1 FQVVDT
7 QGDMYALKTYCWDKA
22 TEDDIDNEINMFENP
37 DRHDN
42 QVRYFGVVNNPVKRC
57 FRLEFC
63 LDRNLNYLLKRR
75 GKLAEEEV
83 WYIGTGIEAGLAHLH
98 KKALIHCDSKHKNPW
113 TGPVD
118 AKGFAAP
125 EVLNGETHTFTM
137 DAFSF
142 GVVMFMMLEGY
153 NPELIDREKKVYTKG
168 LDGKMNKNG
177 MPVTANALMHRP
189 LDFKP
194 SVRPQLRRMHREK
207 SFTTGCCPSELHQS
221 IFDEKPDFKTI
232 KRKFRTSHARRPQG
246 QSQTRHHLSLK
257 NKYWGK
263 DRHPVHIMTSDGYS

>member
-1 FQVVDT
+1 
-7 QGDMYALKTYCWDKA
+7 MYALKTYWWDKV
-22 TEDDIDNEINMFENP
+22 TEDDVDNEINIFENP

-98 KKALIHCDSKHKNPW
+98 KKALIHCDVKPENIFFSPTMDGQNRGPW
-113 TGPVD
+113 TRG
-118 AKGFAAP
+118 KGLVQAQEP
-125 EVLNGETHTFTM
+125 M
-137 DAFSF
+137 DRT
-142 GVVMFMMLEGY
+142 GR
-153 NPELIDREKKVYTKG
+153 REKKVYTKG

-177 MPVTANALMHRP
+177 MSVTANALMHRL